1 MTTHDPR
8 YYQIVVLGSLL
19 TYGVGWLDF
28 GVGWDRIATVLATA
42 LLTQL
47 VCTRLWGLQHY
58 DPRSPLISGLSLC
71 LLLRTSDPA
80 LAVLAAIVTIS
91 SKFLIRVD
99 GKHLFNPTNFGL
111 VALMAVS
118 DGVWVSPG
126 QWGNVAY
133 FGFLLACTGSLVVNR
148 AARSD
153 VTYAFLG
160 FYIAIVVFRGLWLG
174 DPLVIA
180 LHRLQSGAL
189 LLFAFF
195 MISDPKTTPN
205 SRPGRIV
212 FALLVALGAVFVQ
225 FGLFRTNGLLWSLV
239 VCAPT
244 VPLINR
250 WLPGPHYHWRS
261 PEHRSLHLTSTVSS
275 QPVDETQRRRP
286 CDAFLGPDLSVRS
299 SRP

>member
-1 MTTHDPR
+1 VSTHDPR

-28 GVGWDRIATVLATA
+28 GVGWDRIAVLLATA

-47 VCTRLWGLQHY
+47 LCTRLWGLTSY
-58 DPRSPLISGLSLC
+58 DARSPLISALSLC
-71 LLLRTSDPA
+71 LLLRTNDPA
-80 LAVLAAIVTIS
+80 LAVLAAVVTIS

-99 GKHLFNPTNFGL
+99 GKHIFNPTNLGL
-111 VALMAVS
+111 VVSMAMS
-118 DGVWVSPG
+118 NGVWVSPG

-133 FGFLLACTGSLVVNR
+133 FGFLLACVGSVVVNR

-160 FYIAIVVFRGLWLG
+160 FYVATVVLRGLWLG

-180 LHRLQSGAL
+180 LHHLQNGAI

-195 MISDPKTTPN
+195 MISDPKTTPD
-205 SRPGRIV
+205 SRMGRVI
-212 FALLVALGAVFVQ
+212 FALLVALGAAFIQ

-239 VCAPT
+239 VCSAT

-250 WLPGPHYHWRS
+250 WRPGPRYRWSAPASRS
-261 PEHRSLHLTSTVSS
+261 VPIDVNPLVAAR
-275 QPVDETQRRRP
+275 
-286 CDAFLGPDLSVRS
+286 
-299 SRP
+299 